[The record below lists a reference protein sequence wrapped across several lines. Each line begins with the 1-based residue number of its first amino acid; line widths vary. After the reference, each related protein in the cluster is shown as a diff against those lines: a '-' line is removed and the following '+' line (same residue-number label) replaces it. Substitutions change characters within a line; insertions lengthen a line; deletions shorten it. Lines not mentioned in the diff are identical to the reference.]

1 MRNRIEGAGYYL
13 SCMVLFNVVYGLS
26 ILADGGVFEKHCG
39 SYDVA
44 GITTLIVAFFCAL
57 LGIVFTIRILT
68 VDDSE
73 KNTIS
78 TGKQFEVTSVN
89 DLTGEN
95 YFANFSVIVLTGLA
109 LPPDPNW
116 FVLSIFLLIEITLGI
131 VYIKKK
137 MYYMNP
143 ILSLMNY
150 SIFEC
155 TGKDPV
161 TKENYCGTY
170 YFIAKGLQVSVG
182 TIIKYKNINSHVVR
196 LNEEN

>member
-1 MRNRIEGAGYYL
+1 MRSRVEGAGYYL

-44 GITTLIVAFFCAL
+44 GITTLIIAFFCAL
-57 LGIVFTIRILT
+57 LGIMFTIRILT
-68 VDDSE
+68 IDDSE

-161 TKENYCGTY
+161 TKSEYCGTY

>member
-1 MRNRIEGAGYYL
+1 MRNRAEGVGYYL

-26 ILADGGVFEKHCG
+26 ILADGRVFEKHCG
-39 SYDVA
+39 SYEVA
-44 GITTLIVAFFCAL
+44 GITTLIIVVLCAL
-57 LGIVFTIRILT
+57 LGVGFTIRILT

-78 TGKQFEVTSVN
+78 TGKQFEVTTVN

-109 LPPDPNW
+109 LPSNPNW
-116 FVLSIFLLIEITLGI
+116 FVLSMFLLIEITLGI
-131 VYIKKK
+131 VYVKKK

-155 TGKDPV
+155 TGKNPL
-161 TKENYCGTY
+161 TNKKYQGNY
-170 YFIAKGLQVSVG
+170 YFIAKGLQVSNG
-182 TIIKYKNINSHVVR
+182 TVIKYKNINSHVVR
-196 LNEEN
+196 LNDEN

>member
-1 MRNRIEGAGYYL
+1 MRSRVEGAGYYL

-44 GITTLIVAFFCAL
+44 GITTLIVDFFCAL

-116 FVLSIFLLIEITLGI
+116 S
-131 VYIKKK
+131 
-137 MYYMNP
+137 
-143 ILSLMNY
+143 
-150 SIFEC
+150 C
-155 TGKDPV
+155 
-161 TKENYCGTY
+161 
-170 YFIAKGLQVSVG
+170 
-182 TIIKYKNINSHVVR
+182 
-196 LNEEN
+196 